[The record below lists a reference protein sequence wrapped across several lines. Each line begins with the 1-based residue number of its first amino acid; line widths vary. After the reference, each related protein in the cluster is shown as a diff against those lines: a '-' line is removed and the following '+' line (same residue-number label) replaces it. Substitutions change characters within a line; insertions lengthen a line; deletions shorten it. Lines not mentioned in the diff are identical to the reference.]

1 MALRLP
7 RSLLNHLS
15 LSVMLPAIR
24 FSYGFALAALLS
36 KYLPVEQYGRWS
48 LFISNA
54 YLVLTFASVNLMY
67 AASVILTGKTFPEQK
82 RDIFSLIVAKYG
94 LTAIVFVAFAGYL
107 VHSHTFDLQIVALL
121 GLVLVAMTANNT
133 VFGLLRALL
142 RVKRQVLFFGVEC
155 GSVIVC
161 VLTATWL
168 LGGGIRDAIVAFLVA
183 QALAAVV
190 GVFLLRQYLGWG
202 EFDWKVIRRYLAVGL
217 PLIPF
222 AFSDLIV
229 NSLVPLLI
237 KVYDSFESVAV
248 YSIAQKVALLAT
260 VPNAIIN
267 NVYAQYLKRSRLE
280 SGLPGV
286 RKTFFTF
293 LAVYLGLTA
302 PVMIGLA
309 LFGRHIILLVSTEHY
324 VSSYGL
330 MLMLAAANV
339 IIMITAMLTT
349 VFAVYERTR
358 AIGFIWLGVLA
369 VYLVLNQL
377 LVPVYKLDGIA
388 YALLATFAL
397 GLIAVLIA
405 AVKMYVQKRRTDA
418 LLNPR
423 PSSDVYHSI
432 K

>member
-1 MALRLP
+1 MGLPLP
-7 RSLLNHLS
+7 RSLLKHLS

-24 FSYGFALAALLS
+24 FSYGFALAAMLS
-36 KYLPVEQYGRWS
+36 KYLPVEDYGRWS
-48 LFISNA
+48 LFVSNA

-67 AASVILTGKTFPEQK
+67 AASVVLTGKTFDEQK

-94 LTAIVFVAFAGYL
+94 LTAVVFAAFAAYL
-107 VHSHTFDLQIVALL
+107 IQSRTFEVTVVALL

-133 VFGLLRALL
+133 IFGLLRALL

-155 GSVIVC
+155 GCVIAC

-168 LGGGIRDAIVAFLVA
+168 LGGDIRDALLAFLIA
-183 QALAAVV
+183 QTIAAAT
-190 GVFLLRQYLGWG
+190 GTYLLRQYLGW
-202 EFDWKVIRRYLAVGL
+202 ERFDWKVIRRYLAIGL

-237 KVYDSFESVAV
+237 KIYDSFASVAV

-267 NVYAQYLKRSRLE
+267 NVYAQYLKRARLE
-280 SGLPGV
+280 SGLRGV
-286 RKTFFTF
+286 KRTFFTF
-293 LAVYLGLTA
+293 LTVYLGLTA
-302 PVMIGLA
+302 PVLLGLA
-309 LFGRHIILLVSTEHY
+309 LFGRRIILVVSTEQY
-324 VSSYGL
+324 LDSYGL
-330 MLMLAAANV
+330 MLMLAVTNV

-358 AIGFIWLGVLA
+358 AVGLVWLGVLA

-377 LVPVYKLDGIA
+377 LVPMYKLDGIA
-388 YALLATFAL
+388 YALLATFTL
-397 GLIAVLIA
+397 GLAAVLTLAIRMYLHRRKTA
-405 AVKMYVQKRRTDA
+405 ATRVQA
-418 LLNPR
+418 P
-423 PSSDVYHSI
+423 PHDVHHPTR
-432 K
+432 